1 MNLSVF
7 TIGVFVLLVLTGIK
21 RIFGKREI
29 IRRYALMLD
38 GALFGVCFLILAIHF
53 YQKRENAGL
62 LAVGMGATAIGKYL
76 YDKSKIGE
84 EN

>member
-1 MNLSVF
+1 MTITYF
-7 TIGVFVLLVLTGIK
+7 TVGVVILLILIGIK
-21 RIFGKREI
+21 RIIGKREI
-29 IRRYALMLD
+29 ARRSSILLD
-38 GALFGVCFLILAIHF
+38 GALFVVCFIILGIHF
-53 YQKRENAGL
+53 YQKKENAGL